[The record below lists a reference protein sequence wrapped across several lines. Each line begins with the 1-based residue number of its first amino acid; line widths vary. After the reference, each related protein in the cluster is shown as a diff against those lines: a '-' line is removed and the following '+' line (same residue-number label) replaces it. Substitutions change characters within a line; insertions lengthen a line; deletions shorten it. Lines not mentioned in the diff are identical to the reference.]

1 MRTTSPMICLDRDG
15 RGFFFHFNDIMFYFT
30 RSKLTILYA
39 NEDIHCVR
47 MKPKIAAVNE
57 ATLCE
62 VNTGRNQLGKDR

>member
-1 MRTTSPMICLDRDG
+1 MD
-15 RGFFFHFNDIMFYFT
+15 GFFFHFNDIMFYFT